1 MAEARLYA
9 KTYSDVA
16 YVEGMYRCDPVME
29 RALHKHCKQYF
40 DENYRGVFFV
50 GDEHKMEI
58 FQESFITLWEKIEK
72 RKIYVED
79 GVLKGKDGVPF
90 TGKLTTYFMGIA
102 KLKFK
107 EWVRDRHTGQD
118 AEDEEKKR
126 KAKDAEIYKEMLYD
140 EGENAMLEI
149 ISDCISH
156 MSERCSQILTLFYY
170 KEKSLDDI
178 MLELPTFKS
187 KNALKTE
194 KYKCM
199 ENLRKS
205 AREIYHRYLNA

>member
-1 MAEARLYA
+1 MAETRLYA
-9 KTYSDVA
+9 KTNSDVA
-16 YVEGMYRCDPVME
+16 YVEGMYRRNPVME

-40 DENYRGVFFV
+40 DENYRSVFFV

-58 FQESFITLWEKIEK
+58 FQESFIKLWENIEK
-72 RKIYVED
+72 RKIYVEN
-79 GVLKGKDGVPF
+79 GVLLGKGGKPF
-90 TGKLTTYFMGIA
+90 SSTLTTYFMGIA
-102 KLKFK
+102 KLKYK
-107 EWVRDRHTGQD
+107 EWARQHSFGTD
-118 AEDEEKKR
+118 AEEAEKLR

-156 MSERCSQILTLFYY
+156 MTERCREILTLFYY
-170 KEKSLDDI
+170 HEKSLDDI
-178 MLELPTFKS
+178 LMEVPTYKS

-205 AREIYHRYLNA
+205 AGEIYRRFVNE

>member
-1 MAEARLYA
+1 MAEERLHSIN
-9 KTYSDVA
+9 YSDIA
-16 YVEGMYRCDPVME
+16 YVEGVYRHDSFME
-29 RALHKHCKQYF
+29 RALYNFCEQYF
-40 DENYRGVFFV
+40 NENYRGVFFV
-50 GDEHKMEI
+50 GEEHKMEI
-58 FQESFITLWEKIEK
+58 FHEAFITLWEKIER

-79 GVLKGKDGVPF
+79 GELKGKNGVPF

-102 KLKFK
+102 KMKFM
-107 EWVRDRHTGQD
+107 EWVRTHHIGTDVEA
-118 AEDEEKKR
+118 AERKQ
-126 KAKDAEIYKEMLYD
+126 KAKDSEIYKEMLYD

-156 MSERCSQILTLFYY
+156 MSERCNQILTLFYY
-170 KEKSLDDI
+170 KEMSLDDI
-178 MLELPTFKS
+178 MIELPTFAS

-205 AREIYHRYLNA
+205 AQQIYHRYINE

>member
-1 MAEARLYA
+1 MAETRLYA

-16 YVEGMYRCDPVME
+16 YVEGMYRRDPVME

-58 FQESFITLWEKIEK
+58 FQESFIKLWVNIEH
-72 RKIYVED
+72 RKIYVEN
-79 GVLKGKDGVPF
+79 GVLIGKGGKPF
-90 TGKLTTYFMGIA
+90 SSTLTTYFMGIA
-102 KLKFK
+102 KLKYK
-107 EWVRDRHTGQD
+107 EWTRQHNLGPD
-118 AEDEEKKR
+118 AEEAEIRR

-149 ISDCISH
+149 ISDCIGH
-156 MSERCSQILTLFYY
+156 MTERCREILTLFYY
-170 KEKSLDDI
+170 HEKSLDEI
-178 MLELPTFKS
+178 LMEVPTYKS

-205 AREIYHRYLNA
+205 AGEIYRRFVNE

>member
-1 MAEARLYA
+1 MAETRLFA
-9 KTYSDVA
+9 SKYSDVT
-16 YVEGMYRCDPVME
+16 YVEGMYRRDPIME

-58 FQESFITLWEKIEK
+58 FQEAFIKLWENIEK

-79 GVLKGKDGVPF
+79 GVLKGKNGEPF
-90 TGKLTTYFMGIA
+90 TSTLTTYFMGIA
-102 KLKFK
+102 RLKFL
-107 EWVRDRHTGQD
+107 EWTRQHSFGPD
-118 AEDEEKKR
+118 AEEEERRR
-126 KAKDAEIYKEMLYD
+126 KIKDAEIYKEMLYD
-140 EGENAMLEI
+140 ESENAMLEI

-156 MSERCSQILTLFYY
+156 MSERCREILSMFYY
-170 KEKSLDDI
+170 HEKSLDDI
-178 MLELPTFKS
+178 LFEVPTYKS

-194 KYKCM
+194 KYKCI

-205 AREIYHRYLNA
+205 ANEIYRRYINS

>member
-1 MAEARLYA
+1 MAETRLYA

-16 YVEGMYRCDPVME
+16 YVEGMYRRDPVME
-29 RALHKHCKQYF
+29 RALHKLCKQYF

-50 GDEHKMEI
+50 DDEHKMEI
-58 FQESFITLWEKIEK
+58 FQESFIKLWENIEHG
-72 RKIYVED
+72 KIYVEN
-79 GVLKGKDGVPF
+79 GVLIGKGGKPF
-90 TGKLTTYFMGIA
+90 SSTLTTYFMGIA
-102 KLKFK
+102 KLKYK
-107 EWVRDRHTGQD
+107 EWTRQHSSGPN
-118 AEDEEKKR
+118 AEEAEKLR

-149 ISDCISH
+149 ISDCISN
-156 MSERCSQILTLFYY
+156 MTERCREILTLFYY
-170 KEKSLDDI
+170 HEKSLDDI
-178 MLELPTFKS
+178 LIEVPTYKS

-205 AREIYHRYLNA
+205 AGEIYRRFVNE